1 MPESHQT
8 AGQSRSDLQL
18 LRRRQLTDLIPDA
31 TLVEIMLQWQL
42 EEKKRRQGCLN
53 RADKE
58 AGKDNYGG
66 STANEWTVWREED
79 NGRKFVVMQRLLM
92 RKPKL
97 WSQRSKRGAISSFI
111 GSGAKGAIS

>member
-53 RADKE
+53 RADRE

-79 NGRKFVVMQRLLM
+79 NGRKFVVMTALTYEEAQALVSALEA
-92 RKPKL
+92 
-97 WSQRSKRGAISSFI
+97 RGHKQLYWLRRE
-111 GSGAKGAIS
+111 GSN